1 MTFPLSI
8 LTTHTDLL
16 NLYIVHKFFFWG
28 GGESGTLYRTL
39 LGKLLSKSFNLNI
52 CWTCHVVQYDI
63 THSRTHTHTH
73 THTHICTV
81 YVSVN
86 YKHVDVM
93 LIKFHTMSQLVHV
106 RRLYYTSITHL
117 DKMPSC
123 SSELVGLVWLYT
135 RWTCCLSA
143 EPDKVWWLVSV

>member
-1 MTFPLSI
+1 MYAKVLMMTFPLSI

-16 NLYIVHKFFFWG
+16 NLSIVHKFF
-28 GGESGTLYRTL
+28 GGESSTLFRTL
-39 LGKLLSKSFNLNI
+39 LGKILSESFNLNI

-63 THSRTHTHTH
+63 THSRTHTH
-73 THTHICTV
+73 I
-81 YVSVN
+81 YALFMN

-106 RRLYYTSITHL
+106 GRLYYTNITHL

-123 SSELVGLVWLYT
+123 SSELCRLGMVVHTLNL
-135 RWTCCLSA
+135 LS
-143 EPDKVWWLVSV
+143 VS